1 MEVLKSNKKREGF
14 YDLEGAGGLVIGS
27 IEAKEEDGNV
37 PGDTIKVS
45 KQGEDL
51 KGDAQRERL
60 EQKKKKGRKNGI

>member
-51 KGDAQRERL
+51 KGDAQRDL
-60 EQKKKKGRKNGI
+60 SKKKKKGRKNGI